1 MLYLY
6 KKIPTILYNKLQRYL
21 NQHKTEIA
29 TKLLIKTI
37 KIQINQFFPYSI
49 K

>member
-1 MLYLY
+1 MLYLCE
-6 KKIPTILYNKLQRYL
+6 KLPTVLYDKLQRYL

-37 KIQINQFFPYSI
+37 KIQINQFFPYSTM
-49 K
+49 